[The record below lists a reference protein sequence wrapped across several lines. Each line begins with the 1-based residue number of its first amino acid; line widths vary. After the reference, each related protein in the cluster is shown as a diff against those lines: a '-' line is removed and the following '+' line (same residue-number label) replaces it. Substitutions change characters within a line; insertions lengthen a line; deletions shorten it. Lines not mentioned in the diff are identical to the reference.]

1 MAKMKERVSTII
13 MQENN
18 ASERNSRCFQKGG
31 SRHLGSIV
39 IRNETSLPD
48 TWDHL
53 GLGGAPLDAFLPGIQ
68 RIWEGRITSFRILL
82 HPLGKKPIAVRGS
95 HNAKSARMS
104 SHELPEYIQSNSNKN
119 VEELLV
125 PGGSGG
131 VVGTGKE
138 CSWSCHR

>member
-82 HPLGKKPIAVRGS
+82 HPLGKKPIAVRGLTTQ
-95 HNAKSARMS
+95 NQRGCPAMNFQNIS
-104 SHELPEYIQSNSNKN
+104 SPIQIKMLKN
-119 VEELLV
+119 YWCQVGVE
-125 PGGSGG
+125 G
-131 VVGTGKE
+131 
-138 CSWSCHR
+138 